1 MSRLRAIG
9 QHSDF
14 CRPWG
19 CDGLVCLRPS
29 HLPAQ
34 QLSSLGVRTRSP
46 PFLGSVAFFLSSSD
60 CYRGFLT
67 FRSLFEGQPST
78 LSGGSGRVLRSGLVA
93 GSGLDAD
100 SQDWSYPSY
109 LEVGEGHF
117 SLRRDSV
124 MLKWG
129 KSYVG
134 RDRRGGKESQLFSL
148 IQIKRADWCWVTEAG
163 QAGG

>member
-1 MSRLRAIG
+1 M
-9 QHSDF
+9 
-14 CRPWG
+14 
-19 CDGLVCLRPS
+19 
-29 HLPAQ
+29 
-34 QLSSLGVRTRSP
+34 
-46 PFLGSVAFFLSSSD
+46 AFFLSSSD

-67 FRSLFEGQPST
+67 FRSLLEGPPST
-78 LSGGSGRVLRSGLVA
+78 LSGGSGRVLRSGPAA

-100 SQDWSYPSY
+100 SQDRSYASY
-109 LEVGEGHF
+109 LNMGEGHF
-117 SLRRDSV
+117 SHRRDSV

-163 QAGG
+163 QAGT